1 MDLTG
6 PFSACIIEAILKL
19 ISSFLFLKLNNNID
33 LKVFERLNEMTRSM
47 TDIWWMLLFLFS
59 LYIIYCHDVL
69 NNCIVDKPS
78 LSILPLKSIKE
89 MIQYIEKLMP
99 ETSNVLT
106 LCSDLQITFGLFL
119 CSFNLFLVADV
130 PWLFIS

>member
-6 PFSACIIEAILKL
+6 PFSACIIEVIIKL

-78 LSILPLKSIKE
+78 LSILTLKSIKE
-89 MIQYIEKLMP
+89 IDTIYW
-99 ETSNVLT
+99 ETHARN
-106 LCSDLQITFGLFL
+106 
-119 CSFNLFLVADV
+119 
-130 PWLFIS
+130 